1 MSNRRND
8 EYGEILQV
16 ISEETKYFKQ
26 YEGKVLD
33 TGDELNKGRVKISV
47 PELGWFLPTE
57 SPWVDA
63 EYFGRGCIVPKVDD
77 WVVVYFIAG
86 NVNRPR
92 YRSRTSALTGST
104 PGSYTG
110 PETVILYED
119 DTVVIMYDGEVV
131 TVNAGSKKV
140 RVKNDNQNLATLIG
154 ELMDDILALQTA
166 GSPAAH
172 VLAPAST
179 SQFNALKTKF
189 DSLLE
194 V

>member
-104 PGSYTG
+104 PESYMG

-119 DTVVIMYDGEVV
+119 DNVVIMYDGEVV
-131 TVNAGSKKV
+131 TVNAGSRKV
-140 RVKNDNQNLATLIG
+140 RVKNDNKNLATLID

-166 GSPAAH
+166 GSPAEH
-172 VLAPAST
+172 VLAPEST
-179 SQFNALKTKF
+179 SKFNALKTKF